1 MNMAK
6 KTKIILA
13 MDNGCIEIIDKPQD
27 IEIEVRDYDDLEN
40 ARNIKKDDKGRKY
53 YSYIV

>member
-13 MDNGCIEIIDKPQD
+13 LDKGCIEIIDKPKD
-27 IEIEVRDYDDLEN
+27 IEIEIRDYDDLED
-40 ARNIKKDDKGRKY
+40 AKIIKKDDKGRNY
-53 YSYIV
+53 YSYVI